1 MPRPKGGQG
10 EGRGKDN
17 CQDSQG
23 GQVKVKI
30 IAKWFKVKDKI
41 KIRIEVIRVVKI
53 KVIAKGVKVKDTFKI
68 IAKVSRVIRLRV
80 IANEVNV
87 KDKVKVV
94 KLRSLPNC

>member
-1 MPRPKGGQG
+1 M
-10 EGRGKDN
+10 
-17 CQDSQG
+17 
-23 GQVKVKI
+23 
-30 IAKWFKVKDKI
+30 
-41 KIRIEVIRVVKI
+41 VKI

-80 IANEVNV
+80 IAKEVNV